1 MRATI
6 QRVKSVVLSVKKDQ
20 AKEGDTELEVYS
32 KIKNGLI
39 CFIGIHKND
48 TLNDAL
54 YIIRKCLNL
63 RLWSNEN
70 KSWDKSVKDLDYEII
85 VVSQF
90 TLFANTKKGN
100 KPDFH
105 LAMEPKDALIM
116 YNKMI
121 EYFTKE
127 YKKEKIKTGKFGH
140 HMNIEVVNDGPVTI
154 FIDSHDV
161 NLPGRGD

>member
-1 MRATI
+1 MKAVI
-6 QRVKSVVLSVKKDQ
+6 QRVKGVVLSVKGESGQ
-20 AKEGDTELEVYS
+20 QHENELQIFS
-32 KIKNGLI
+32 KINEGLV
-39 CFIGIHKND
+39 CFIGIHKDD
-48 TLNDAL
+48 TWNDAL

-63 RLWSNEN
+63 RLWSNQN
-70 KSWDKSVKDLDYEII
+70 KKWDKSVKDLNYELL

-105 LAMEPKDALIM
+105 LAKEPNEAHTL

-121 EYFTKE
+121 EQFIKE

-140 HMNIEVVNDGPVTI
+140 YMNIEITNDGPVTI
-154 FIDSHDV
+154 LIDSHDV
-161 NLPGRGD
+161 NLEN